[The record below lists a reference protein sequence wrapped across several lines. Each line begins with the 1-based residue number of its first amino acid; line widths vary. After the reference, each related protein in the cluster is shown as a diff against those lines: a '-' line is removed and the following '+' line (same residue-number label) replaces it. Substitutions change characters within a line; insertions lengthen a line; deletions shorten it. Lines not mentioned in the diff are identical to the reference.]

1 LSAAGSEGNNGN
13 SNNLSDDHRTAM
25 AGWKARKEQLHRQQ
39 ESVYKVNDEA
49 EKVNLISLSKK
60 KEEG

>member
-1 LSAAGSEGNNGN
+1 LSAANEGQNA
-13 SNNLSDDHRTAM
+13 NLLDDHRTAI

-49 EKVNLISLSKK
+49 EKVNLLSLSR
-60 KEEG
+60 KERNKQH